1 MLLLSLFLNL
11 YCCKLLI
18 EVHDKT
24 GGSLPDIGFAAYGKV
39 GKTICNILLIT
50 SQFGFCTAYVYF
62 IASQLGGEG
71 GVIQCATSH
80 NGDENDCSDGSI
92 TDKWW
97 WLLICLGYF
106 LPLIY
111 VRKVEKFSI
120 THIFSDVLIMISIL
134 VLCIYAGVDVSNRG
148 GFATECILPISP
160 TFWPSA
166 IGFSMYAFEGIGVI
180 LPIREITEK
189 KEDYL
194 KIFILVVGSIGI
206 FYVVFCEFM
215 IFGFGADKVEYVFVT
230 ESLPRKSVVTYGIK
244 VLFCIMLL
252 FTYPL

>member
-1 MLLLSLFLNL
+1 MLMISLVINL
-11 YCCKLLI
+11 YSCKLLL

-24 GGSLPDIGFAAYGKV
+24 GGSLPDIGYAAFGKP
-39 GKTICNILLIT
+39 GKIVCDILLVC

-80 NGDENDCSDGSI
+80 NGDNNDCSDGKI
-92 TDKWW
+92 TSRWW
-97 WLLICLGYF
+97 WLLICLVYYM
-106 LPLIY
+106 PLIY
-111 VRKVEKFSI
+111 VRKIEKFSI
-120 THIFSDVLIMISIL
+120 THIFSDMLIMLSIL
-134 VLCIYAGVDVSNRG
+134 VLCIYAGKDVSERG

-166 IGFSMYAFEGIGVI
+166 IGFSMYCFEGIGVI

-194 KIFILVVGSIGI
+194 KIFTLVVGGIGI
-206 FYVVFCEFM
+206 FYVIFSEFM
-215 IFGFGADKVEYVFVT
+215 IFGYGADKVQYPLIT
-230 ESLPRKSVVTYGIK
+230 ESLPRKSIITYGIK